1 MMSKLPLDSA
11 RWRGLDGVK
20 AQELRVLLEQFTSAA
35 ATGDGDAWR
44 RTWREVSGGL
54 MDDGVVADGAYAA
67 LPHLV
72 EAAVVLPPGETVDL
86 WVDLGCMVTAD
97 HRPPVPADLEAGFGA
112 ALRLAERAATRSL
125 LDAAVPGQVCAQL
138 ALSCVALA
146 GHHIGE
152 VLWRFPD
159 HLEGGLLLSCPAC
172 GSDTELPGHLV
183 DPVRPPYEAPQLPDP
198 DPDQVRREAHPW
210 GEVAAALREEAL
222 GEGWEPF
229 LRVARDVAARGVS
242 PGTPGQ
248 AVLCLVAGM
257 VAVRGTPQRAAGDLA
272 RRLMSL
278 TGHFRCWDCER
289 TWTIADGLAEHP
301 DGAHSPHRPARAPTD
316 SEGSAAGARSAATG
330 RTGRAATRFR
340 QEGNAVVAADGTP
353 WGRISVFSDR
363 VPGSPGGVDA
373 LAVVTRPGRPALVG
387 GGGDKGVVCLWDAT
401 DGRLV
406 HDPLPGH
413 PDAVRSMTTL
423 PLPDGR
429 VLLASGGGSGTI
441 AVWNPLTGQPVREPA
456 GDRPGGVTSMCTAVV
471 PDGRTLLVT
480 ATPKGAVRMWEPDSG
495 ECVQHLNPYGSPIR
509 SVTAVPV
516 SAHHTL
522 IAAADTAGR
531 VHIWDPA
538 VDDPWD
544 RGAAVPLNARA
555 LADADHR
562 AAAVEA
568 VLTPDR
574 AMLATADDLGVVMLW
589 DPASGAQVGEGL
601 PSSTGTGGP
610 PLITAATLQGGPTVL
625 VTGTRHGHRLRVW
638 EPETS
643 VVRHIVLDV
652 SLTCLATAGAD
663 LIVGHDRGVL
673 SLPLT
678 RRIPEG
684 GRRRAGRGSHD

>member
-1 MMSKLPLDSA
+1 MIPKLPLDSP

-20 AQELRVLLEQFTSAA
+20 VEEVRVLLEQLASAA
-35 ATGDGDAWR
+35 ATGGGDAWR
-44 RTWREVSGGL
+44 RTWTDLSGGL
-54 MDDGVVADGAYAA
+54 MDDGVVAEGAYAA

-72 EAAVVLPPGETVDL
+72 EAAALLPPEQTVDF
-86 WVDLGCMVTAD
+86 WVDLGFVVTAD
-97 HRPPVPADLEAGFGA
+97 YRPPVPADLEAGFGA

-125 LDAAVPGQVCAQL
+125 LAAGTPGQVCAQL

-146 GHHIGE
+146 GHHMAE
-152 VLWRFPD
+152 MLWQFPD
-159 HLEGGLLLSCPAC
+159 HRESGLLLSCPAC
-172 GSDTELPGHLV
+172 GSDTEMPDLFV
-183 DPVRPPYEAPQLPDP
+183 DPARPLIEVPLLPDP
-198 DPDQVRREAHPW
+198 VHVRQEGHPW

-229 LRVARDVAARGVS
+229 LRVARDVAVRGVS
-242 PGTPGQ
+242 AETPGQ

-257 VAVRGTPQRAAGDLA
+257 VAVRGTPQGAAGELA

-289 TWTIADGLAEHP
+289 TWTIADGLAEP
-301 DGAHSPHRPARAPTD
+301 PEGALSQHRPDRPWTD
-316 SEGSAAGARSAATG
+316 SRGSAAGAESAAAG

-340 QEGNAVVAADGTP
+340 QEENAVVAADGTP
-353 WGRISVFSDR
+353 WGRMSVFSDS
-363 VPGSPGGVDA
+363 VPGSSGGVDA
-373 LAVVTRPGRPALVG
+373 LAVVSRPGRPTLVA
-387 GGGDKGVVCLWDAT
+387 GGGDKGAVCLWDVT

-429 VLLASGGGSGTI
+429 VLVASGGDSGTI

-456 GDRPGGVTSMCTAVV
+456 GDWPGGVTAMCAAVV

-480 ATPKGAVRMWEPDSG
+480 APPRGAVRMWEPDSG
-495 ECVQHLNPYGSPIR
+495 ECVGRLNPYGSPIR
-509 SVTAVPV
+509 SVTAVLI
-516 SAHHTL
+516 SADHAL
-522 IAAADTAGR
+522 IAASDTAGR
-531 VHIWDPA
+531 VHVWDPA

-544 RGAAVPLNARA
+544 RGAAVQLSARA

-562 AAAVEA
+562 VATVEA
-568 VLTPDR
+568 VPTPDR
-574 AMLATADDLGVVMLW
+574 TMLATADDLGVVMLW
-589 DPASGAQVGEGL
+589 DLATGAPVGDGL
-601 PSSTGTGGP
+601 PSSTGTAGP
-610 PLITAATLQGGPTVL
+610 PLITAATPHGGRTVL
-625 VTGTRHGHRLRVW
+625 VAGARHGHRLRVW
-638 EPETS
+638 EPETGA
-643 VVRHIVLDV
+643 VQHIALDV

-678 RRIPEG
+678 RQ
-684 GRRRAGRGSHD
+684 